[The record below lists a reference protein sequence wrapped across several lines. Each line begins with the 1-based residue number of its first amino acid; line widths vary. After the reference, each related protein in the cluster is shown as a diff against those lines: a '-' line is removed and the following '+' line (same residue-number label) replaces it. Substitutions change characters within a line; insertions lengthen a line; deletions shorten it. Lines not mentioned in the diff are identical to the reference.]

1 MHRSRCDDV
10 QEILGAICGVHGGK
24 MWNSDEPR
32 APSFILS
39 SNRDDIS
46 STSQRPI
53 HQSWLSAYM
62 SSRALATTTTSS
74 NSAKAELC
82 DRCCLSVCEHD
93 NSRTPLQMSTKHGRH
108 GQWVIL

>member
-1 MHRSRCDDV
+1 MIDGAEEYRVEPGSRRDAGSQTNIFPVNAGRRSRCDDV

-62 SSRALATTTTSS
+62 YSRALLRYSS
-74 NSAKAELC
+74 VVVNRQAI
-82 DRCCLSVCEHD
+82 V
-93 NSRTPLQMSTKHGRH
+93 G
-108 GQWVIL
+108 G